1 MKRITKT
8 ILPGIFL
15 LIQTNGHSR
24 QDPIITKTTNKN
36 TERKVDSVLT
46 LLILKEKI
54 GQMNRYNASWDLDI
68 IKKSFTITE

>member
-1 MKRITKT
+1 M
-8 ILPGIFL
+8 
-15 LIQTNGHSR
+15 
-24 QDPIITKTTNKN
+24 ITKTTNKN
-36 TERKVDSVLT
+36 TERKVDSVLA